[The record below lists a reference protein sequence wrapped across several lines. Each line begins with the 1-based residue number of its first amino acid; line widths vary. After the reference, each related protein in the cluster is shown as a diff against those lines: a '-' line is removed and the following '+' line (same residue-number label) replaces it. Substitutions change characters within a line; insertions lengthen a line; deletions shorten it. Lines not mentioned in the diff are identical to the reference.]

1 MTKDVKT
8 ETEDQNIQTAC
19 RNMHQNG
26 IGSIV
31 IVKKDD
37 HNDNYRP
44 TGIITER
51 DIVRVIGSLDQ
62 SLLKLPLR
70 ELMSKPLVKI
80 CF

>member
-19 RNMHQNG
+19 RRMHENG

-31 IVKKDD
+31 IVKKND

-44 TGIITER
+44 MGIITER
-51 DIVRVIGSLDQ
+51 DIVRVVGSLIN
-62 SLLKLPLR
+62 PY
-70 ELMSKPLVKI
+70 
-80 CF
+80 